1 MVITVIVLNHLWRVW
16 RERENQRSELA
27 RMSPRELADIGLTDA
42 ERQAEVD
49 APFWRAV
56 FAHYRRGHLDARA
69 RRARTQQAMARL
81 SRMEASRD
89 PPVRSKRPARLAG
102 PFRQMLWLKPPRY
115 VP

>member
-1 MVITVIVLNHLWRVW
+1 MVITVIVLRHLWRVW
-16 RERENQRSELA
+16 RQRENLRSRLA
-27 RMSPRELADIGLTDA
+27 GMSSRELADIGLTDP

-89 PPVRSKRPARLAG
+89 PPVRSAARRRTRLAS
-102 PFRQMLWLKPPRY
+102 R
-115 VP
+115 